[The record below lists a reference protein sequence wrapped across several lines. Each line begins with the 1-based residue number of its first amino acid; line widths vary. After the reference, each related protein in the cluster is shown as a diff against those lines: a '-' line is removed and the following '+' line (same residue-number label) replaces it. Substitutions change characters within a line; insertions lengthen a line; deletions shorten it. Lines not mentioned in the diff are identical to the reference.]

1 MEIHNREQLS
11 ANSRQLS
18 AVEIRDRRVSGAAK
32 HAATVAILPPIHNDP
47 FDRLLIAQAMSE
59 PVHFIT
65 TDERLKEYSELVVL
79 V

>member
-1 MEIHNREQLS
+1 L
-11 ANSRQLS
+11 
-18 AVEIRDRRVSGAAK
+18 RVADSK
-32 HAATVAILPPIHNDP
+32 V
-47 FDRLLIAQAMSE
+47 MSE